1 MYFKAMRRGNNLI
14 GEEIV
19 VLEVEA
25 ESKPGIIQVQG
36 NCYVGQVLQ
45 HGLVVLLDQPHQ
57 GLLVAVLEHVQPEL
71 GDALRV
77 RGEVRVEA
85 KLLHLLGKNNLLKDR
100 VGRSTELDHTTH
112 LSIFLILFLVARVL
126 HLRTARLVRPI
137 DNLKGRI
144 TLTIQASHLLS
155 FLVDLVILGLVLQ
168 VELVHLTVVLSFG
181 LEREKK
187 TKFFLR

>member
-36 NCYVGQVLQ
+36 DRYVGQALQ

-71 GDALRV
+71 GNALRV

-85 KLLHLLGKNNLLKDR
+85 ELLHLLGEYNLLKDR
-100 VGRSTELDHTTH
+100 VGGSTELDLHR
-112 LSIFLILFLVARVL
+112 APL
-126 HLRTARLVRPI
+126 HLRHPLPCRSGTPPRHRWAR
-137 DNLKGRI
+137 
-144 TLTIQASHLLS
+144 TTH
-155 FLVDLVILGLVLQ
+155 
-168 VELVHLTVVLSFG
+168 
-181 LEREKK
+181 
-187 TKFFLR
+187 

>member
-25 ESKPGIIQVQG
+25 ESKPGIIQVQA

-71 GDALRV
+71 GNALRV
-77 RGEVRVEA
+77 GREVRVKA
-85 KLLHLLGKNNLLKDR
+85 QLLHLLREYNLLRDR
-100 VGRSTELDHTTH
+100 VGRSTELDLHH
-112 LSIFLILFLVARVL
+112 PPL
-126 HLRTARLVRPI
+126 HLPHPLPCRSGTPPPHR
-137 DNLKGRI
+137 
-144 TLTIQASHLLS
+144 
-155 FLVDLVILGLVLQ
+155 
-168 VELVHLTVVLSFG
+168 
-181 LEREKK
+181 
-187 TKFFLR
+187 